1 MTETFDG
8 VELTTSDVGKTES
21 AATHSVIWLHGLGAD
36 GNDFAP
42 LVPELEKLGV
52 TSTRFIFPHAPMRS
66 VTINAGMQMRAWY
79 DITSL
84 DFDQREQDV
93 DGTIASQK
101 IVEALIER
109 ELSRG
114 ITPDNLVIAGFSQGG
129 AVVLHTGTRLADKI
143 AGVMALSTYLPLAD
157 KLDNEKSEHTDLPIF
172 MAHGVQ
178 DDVIALKYAEAS
190 RQQLE
195 DSGYSIEWHTYA
207 MPHSVSMEEI
217 EDIAKWLTKVLVL
230 TK

>member
-1 MTETFDG
+1 MTDAFDG
-8 VELTTSDVGKTES
+8 VELTTSDVSKTES
-21 AATHSVIWLHGLGAD
+21 GAAHAVIWLHGLGAD

-52 TSTRFIFPHAPMRS
+52 VSTRFIFPHAPMRA
-66 VTINAGMQMRAWY
+66 VTINAGMEMRAWY

-101 IVEALIER
+101 IVQALIDR
-109 ELSRG
+109 ELSRD
-114 ITPDNLVIAGFSQGG
+114 ITAENLVIAGFSQGG
-129 AVVLHTGTRLADKI
+129 AVALHTATRLNKRI

-157 KLDNEKSEHTDLPIF
+157 KLETEKSEHTDLPVF

-190 RQQLE
+190 RKQLE
-195 DSGYSIEWHTYA
+195 DSGYSIEWHTYP

-217 EDIAKWLTKVLVL
+217 EDIAKWLVKVFGS
-230 TK
+230 